1 MLKVFKAEAT
11 KALISRLW
19 PTGALFL
26 SGTFLILY
34 AALGIVYYQ
43 QTAKQEELQEQI
55 TQIRSVV
62 SKPLPPAKQL
72 QAEYEKVNQALAPIS
87 VKEALDIIVKIAEES
102 GIVLDPESAE
112 FTIPPVDALK
122 TVKLEGSEYGV
133 LSISGIQAQGD
144 YDNVMAFIAK
154 LDRNE
159 QMETMILKGCQVT
172 KVEFEPTDE
181 EDTRRTEFYKVSSAI
196 ISLMADNELTEIPN
210 PMDFADGIAVN
221 TMGDDPD
228 TLTKV
233 EGFPDMITTIADKG
247 YSGEESPRNGY
258 VLYEHDKITAT
269 DNFTT
274 ISYISGLDAEYK
286 TEYYYT
292 CEADGTVRQFDGPDV
307 TKATEYPHN
316 EREAR
321 RRELYLITEA
331 IKAMMPDNDLVFIPR
346 PMNFISGVATNL
358 LGDDPATKTQIEG
371 FPDIS
376 TNVEDKGYTGEY
388 FPRNGYVLYEHDKIL
403 SENTTLYETV
413 KYLPF
418 RTTKYYYTC
427 ERDGTVRQY
436 DGPNVSTAKEYLL
449 IDTIANLDIDI
460 YTKPAEEE

>member
-1 MLKVFKAEAT
+1 MFKVLKAEAT

-26 SGTFLILY
+26 FGFFLILY

-43 QTAKQEELQEQI
+43 QATKQEELQDQL

-62 SKPLPPAKQL
+62 SKPLLPAQQL
-72 QAEYEKVNQALAPIS
+72 QAEYDKVNQALTPIS
-87 VKEALDIIVKIAEES
+87 AKEALNIIVKIAEES
-102 GIVLDPESAE
+102 GIVLDPESGE
-112 FTIPPVDALK
+112 FIIPPVEPPK
-122 TVKLEGSEYGV
+122 TVKVGEGEYGV
-133 LSISGIQAQGD
+133 LSITGIRAQGD
-144 YDNVMAFIAK
+144 HDNVMAFIAK
-154 LDRNE
+154 LDHNE
-159 QMETMILKGCQVT
+159 QMETMILKGCQVN
-172 KVEFEPTDE
+172 KIDFEPTDE
-181 EDTRRTEFYKVSSAI
+181 EETRKTEFYEVSSAI
-196 ISLMADNELTEIPN
+196 ISLMADNELAEIPN
-210 PMDFADGIAVN
+210 PMDFANGMAIN

-228 TLTKV
+228 TLTRM

-258 VLYEHDKITAT
+258 VLYEHDKIIAT

-274 ISYISGLDAEYK
+274 VTYLSQPKLK

-316 EREAR
+316 EREMR
-321 RRELYLITEA
+321 RRELYLVSEA
-331 IKAMMPDNDLVFIPR
+331 VKAMMLNNDLVLIPR

-358 LGDDPATKTQIEG
+358 LGDNPVTKIKKEG

-376 TNVEDKGYTGEY
+376 TNVEEKGYTGER

-403 SENTTLYETV
+403 SENTTLYDTV

-418 RTTKYYYTC
+418 RTTRYYYTC

-436 DGPNVSTAKEYLL
+436 DGPNVITAKEYLL
-449 IDTIANLDIDI
+449 VDTIANLDIHI
-460 YTKPAEEE
+460 YTKPVEEE